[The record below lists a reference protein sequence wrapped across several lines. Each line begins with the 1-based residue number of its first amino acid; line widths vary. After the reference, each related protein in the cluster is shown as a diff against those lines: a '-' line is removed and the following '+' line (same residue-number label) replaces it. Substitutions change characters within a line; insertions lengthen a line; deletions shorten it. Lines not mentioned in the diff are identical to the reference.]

1 MTDDRNPD
9 GEQQPMHSDHDDKP
23 RDDEPR
29 DDKPRDDGPRDDG
42 TVGAPHGDGSR
53 SDETPDETPEGSDGT
68 TRLLGLPGLLSS
80 GPDGPGPV
88 GSGPDVPGPGD
99 LGPLDP
105 ETELSPEEEALRRLL
120 KDVTQDIAPAPEALA
135 HLRRAV
141 PARRARRRQALV
153 GVAAAC
159 LLLGTAVPSVF
170 RAATTTT
177 AADAGPSHS
186 AGRHEAA
193 GGPTGAQDG
202 GDPDKGGKVEE
213 KKPDASRSH
222 KADEKK
228 DKGSGSPK
236 GTGGSAPDS
245 TGPDPSDTMAATAPS
260 CGRDQLDQASASTD
274 GGDGTGT
281 VYGWFRVV
289 NVSGQTCAVDGGGRV
304 DASPQGGADGTRIQV
319 VDHTSGDPAVN
330 LPDPGL
336 APGRVILTPGSAY
349 QVKFAW
355 IPASG
360 GGTTGCQTTAEPPP
374 SETGGTEGGDAGQ
387 ESQTAAAVEEPAT
400 TTPASVL
407 LSHTPEAGAPVAA
420 SVTIDGA
427 CAGTVYRTSVL
438 AG

>member
-23 RDDEPR
+23 LDDEPRDDEPRDDEPRDDEPRDDEPRDDEPR
-29 DDKPRDDGPRDDG
+29 DDK
-42 TVGAPHGDGSR
+42 SR
-53 SDETPDETPEGSDGT
+53 GDETPEGTDGT
-68 TRLLGLPGLLSS
+68 TRLLGLPGLLGS
-80 GPDGPGPV
+80 GPDG
-88 GSGPDVPGPGD
+88 SGPGAPGPGD

-120 KDVTQDIAPAPEALA
+120 KGVTQDIAPAPEALA

-159 LLLGTAVPSVF
+159 LLLGTAAPSVF

-186 AGRHEAA
+186 ASRHEAA

-274 GGDGTGT
+274 GGDGTDT

-360 GGTTGCQTTAEPPP
+360 GGATGCQTTVEPPP

-387 ESQTAAAVEEPAT
+387 EGQTAAAVEEPAT